1 MDQDSIR
8 KALHQLFRTQPL
20 AVLATHD
27 QGQPYANLVAFA
39 AMQDL
44 QLILFATPRA
54 TRKYANLTAD
64 PRAAMLVDNRSNAE
78 ADFQQATA
86 VTATGTTAEVPASE
100 HPYLLDIYLKKHPY
114 LKDFVQSPSCAFMQ
128 LAVQRYVMVNHF
140 QEVTELLNP

>member
-86 VTATGTTAEVPASE
+86 VTATGTTAEVPASG